1 MFVFQVDF
9 IDSICLPVYDA
20 FASLNPAL
28 SPLRDN
34 CISNKQEWTELAQK
48 EEDLWE
54 KKEWVKNTM
63 TCNTSKG
70 GWFKQFWGAFGRAVD
85 GNFKSLKLQ
94 PKWMRTRH
102 FYLAPMQ
109 NKQLIHNTHLEAP
122 LCPVATALHLI
133 NIVKHFTNVKT

>member
-1 MFVFQVDF
+1 MNLDIRLNHSGWLIKAILNFVYTCKGHNCLFWNLFVFQVDF

-63 TCNTSKG
+63 TWNTMQ
-70 GWFKQFWGAFGRAVD
+70 GWV
-85 GNFKSLKLQ
+85 
-94 PKWMRTRH
+94 
-102 FYLAPMQ
+102 
-109 NKQLIHNTHLEAP
+109 
-122 LCPVATALHLI
+122 V
-133 NIVKHFTNVKT
+133 